1 VTRYKQLIIA
11 LFICSLLACG
21 YAAAASVSENAPNG
35 TSVQKA
41 AAPSD
46 KKAAAAPVD
55 DMLNVYKLA
64 IANDPQFR
72 GADSDQKALRE
83 SLYQAY
89 ARWMPLIEGE
99 AIYGW
104 VNQKIQESNNTVYST
119 GTSDYNSGTYTLK
132 ATQHLFNWA
141 LFLDVSQAKNLKKRA
156 DVELEQAKQDLM
168 LRVVQAYFTALAAK
182 ESLAF
187 AKAEQTDVQ
196 AVYDR
201 ASVKHRSGMAAVTDL
216 NDARARLA
224 LADAQVIKAESD
236 YRDALQGLQEIC
248 NKGFAELKNLPEN
261 LPMDMPTPDNAEQW
275 VKIGL
280 DQNLK
285 LKVQQFNSEVARLE
299 VGRQRAGHLPSL
311 DVVGRYYR
319 QDTTGSLFGG
329 GSVVDTGDVMLQL
342 SVPLFNG
349 GMVLS
354 KTDEAKAKHQSAEES
369 AERQRRAV
377 VRQVRAAYDGIKTS
391 KLRAE
396 ALEKSIE
403 SQTSVLAAKEQG
415 YRSGIYS
422 SLAVLDAS
430 RDLYMSRRD
439 YAQSRYE
446 YVYNTLRLKQIVGT
460 LTDKDLVVVNN
471 WLR

>member
-1 VTRYKQLIIA
+1 MARYKQLILA
-11 LFICSLLACG
+11 LFIYSLLACG
-21 YAAAASVSENAPNG
+21 FAAAAAVSDNPPQGAAG
-35 TSVQKA
+35 QKA

-46 KKAAAAPVD
+46 RKIPAAAD
-55 DMLNVYKLA
+55 DLLNAYRLA
-64 IANDPQFR
+64 IDNDPQFR
-72 GADSDQKALRE
+72 GADYDQKALRE

-104 VNQKIQESNNTVYST
+104 VNQKIQESNNTVYTT
-119 GTSDYNSGTYTLK
+119 GSSDYTSGTYTLK

-141 LFLDVSQAKNLKKRA
+141 LFLDVSQAKNIKKRA
-156 DVELEQAKQDLM
+156 DAELELAKQDLM
-168 LRVVQAYFTALAAK
+168 LRVVQSYFTALAAR
-182 ESLAF
+182 ESLTF

-224 LADAQVIKAESD
+224 LADAQVIKAEGD

-248 NKGFAELKNLPEN
+248 NKGFTELKNLPEN
-261 LPMDMPTPDNAEQW
+261 LPMDLPSPDDANAW
-275 VKIGL
+275 VKTGL

-285 LKVQQFNSEVARLE
+285 LKIQQFASEVARLE
-299 VGRQRAGHLPSL
+299 VGRQRAGHMPSL

-319 QDTTGSLFGG
+319 TDTGGSLFGG

-349 GMVLS
+349 GMALS
-354 KTDEAKAKHQSAEES
+354 KTDEAKAKHRSSEEGV
-369 AERQRRAV
+369 EKQRRAV

-391 KLRAE
+391 RLRAE

-403 SQTSVLAAKEQG
+403 SQQSVLAAKEQG